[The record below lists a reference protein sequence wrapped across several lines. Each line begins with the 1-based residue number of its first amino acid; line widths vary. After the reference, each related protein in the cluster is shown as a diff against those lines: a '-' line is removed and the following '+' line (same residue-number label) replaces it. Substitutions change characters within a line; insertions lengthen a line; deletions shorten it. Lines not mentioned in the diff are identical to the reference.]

1 MNNRTGSNPV
11 SSTIFLGRLS
21 GETMLKLRKEKI
33 FYLLI
38 FVLCIQSIFNVL
50 DTLIV
55 KYSLDNF
62 SYDYIVFLIIFGA
75 IYTSLRNA
83 STYLNYILNCKLV
96 NKLSDTLIDKILN
109 LDYLDYI
116 DYGKGE
122 LINLS
127 KNKIENLVLNVIFY
141 ITNICGVIFDLFAMF
156 GVLIFLNKNIAFLYL
171 IFTFMFITSVLG
183 LQKLYGKY
191 EQQLNVQEDILTQ
204 KISNLINGFETIK
217 LFNINNYVKKD
228 YMSTLFEK
236 QTMRKKTVYLDIGIT
251 VACNIFYYGLI
262 IIMLVYK
269 LQYGLEM
276 STIAA
281 FLLLINYL
289 FNPIWTII
297 NCLDANQRF
306 KKAYQQVN
314 DLLNKKNKIK
324 SGNAELKD
332 IQNIEFK
339 NVYFSLHNKLILNN
353 INLHINKGQMI
364 GICGESGGGKST
376 LIKLLMHYYNCEG
389 IYINNVN
396 IKEYS
401 LSSLYN
407 VIGFV
412 PQNACLFNDTIRN
425 NICLD
430 KEIDDNKLYD
440 ILEQVN
446 LPDLKNDLDKMVG
459 ENGIKLSNGQKQRI
473 VIARTLLKNTPIL
486 IFDES
491 TSALDKEN
499 EKIIQEIIYK
509 LNKTC
514 IIIAHNISTIKD
526 CDEIVV
532 IKNNK
537 IYAKGNYNELLNNK
551 YFRKLL

>member
-1 MNNRTGSNPV
+1 
-11 SSTIFLGRLS
+11 
-21 GETMLKLRKEKI
+21 MLQLKKEKI
-33 FYLLI
+33 FYLLL
-38 FVLCIQSIFNVL
+38 FVLCIQSIFNAF

-55 KYSLDNF
+55 KYSLDNLN
-62 SYDYIVFLIIFGA
+62 YNYIVFLIIFGLNF
-75 IYTSLRNA
+75 IVLKNI

-96 NKLSDTLIDKILN
+96 NKLSDIVIDKILN
-109 LDYLDYI
+109 LDYQDYI

-141 ITNICGVIFDLFAMF
+141 ITNIYRVIFDLFAMF
-156 GVLIFLNKNIAFLYL
+156 GVLIFLNNNIAFLYL
-171 IFTFMFITSVLG
+171 IFTLIFIISVLG

-191 EQQLNVQEDILTQ
+191 EQQINKQEDVLTQ

-217 LFNINNYVKKD
+217 LFNINHYVKKD
-228 YMSTLFEK
+228 YMNELFAK
-236 QTMRKKTVYLDIGIT
+236 QTMRKKTVYLDISIT

-262 IIMLVYK
+262 VIMLVYK
-269 LQYGLEM
+269 LQYGLEL
-276 STIAA
+276 STVAA
-281 FLLLINYL
+281 LLLLIDYL

-332 IQNIEFK
+332 IQNIEFR
-339 NVYFSLHNKLILNN
+339 NVSFSLHNKLILNN
-353 INLHINKGQMI
+353 INLNINKGQMI

-376 LIKLLMHYYNCEG
+376 LIKLIMRYYNCDG

-396 IKEYS
+396 IKEYNI
-401 LSSLYN
+401 SSLYD

-412 PQNACLFNDTIRN
+412 PQNACLFNDTIRK

-430 KEIDDNKLYD
+430 KQVDDNILFD

-446 LPDLKNDLDKMVG
+446 LSNLKDELNKVVG
-459 ENGIKLSNGQKQRI
+459 ENGIKLSNGQQQRV

-509 LNKTC
+509 LNKTYL
-514 IIIAHNISTIKD
+514 IIAHNINTIKD
-526 CDEIVV
+526 CNEIIV

-537 IYAKGNYNELLNNK
+537 IYAKGKYDELLYND
-551 YFRKLL
+551 YFKKLL